1 MSDETTETLKVE
13 DVEKIVEL
21 SKKVSEQ
28 ELDIKSLSDKCT
40 DYESTIAK
48 QKSDIE
54 RLQKIIADNF
64 VATKDKPSSEIQP
77 TKTFSDIYKEMI
89 AQNTP
94 KTS

>member
-1 MSDETTETLKVE
+1 MSDETEPLKVE

-28 ELDIKSLSDKCT
+28 ELSIKSLTDKCT
-40 DYESTIAK
+40 DYETTISK

-89 AQNTP
+89 ADNMP
-94 KTS
+94 KEK

>member
-1 MSDETTETLKVE
+1 MSDNEDVLKVD

-28 ELDIKSLSDKCT
+28 ELSIKSLSDKCT
-40 DYESTIAK
+40 DYETTIAQ

-64 VATKDKPSSEIQP
+64 VATKEKPKSEIQP

-89 AQNTP
+89 ANNN
-94 KTS
+94 KK

>member
-1 MSDETTETLKVE
+1 MSDETEPLKVE

-21 SKKVSEQ
+21 SKKLSEQ
-28 ELDIKSLSDKCT
+28 ELSIKSLTDKCS
-40 DYESTIAK
+40 DYETTISK

-64 VATKDKPSSEIQP
+64 VATKEKPSSEIQP

-89 AQNTP
+89 AENTP
-94 KTS
+94 KEK